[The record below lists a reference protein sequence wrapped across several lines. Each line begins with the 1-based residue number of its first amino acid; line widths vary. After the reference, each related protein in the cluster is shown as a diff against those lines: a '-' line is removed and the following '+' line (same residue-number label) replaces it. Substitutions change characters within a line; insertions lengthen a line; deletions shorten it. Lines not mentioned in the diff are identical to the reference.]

1 MFTHNAWVSDD
12 GDYVFTTDEKPDGYL
27 GSFDISDLNNIQ
39 EVDRIQS
46 NPGLNTI
53 PHNTFVDGNFL
64 ITSYYCDGTTVHDI
78 THPNYMIEV
87 AYYDSYIGTG
97 PSYNGCWGTYPYLP
111 SGNIISSDINSSST
125 GQGRLLIYGRAFQQA
140 CYLQGT
146 ITDCATNQAI
156 SNANIEILNTNTT
169 ESSNLIGSYQTAVVD
184 SALYQ
189 IVYSANGYE
198 NDTIT
203 AILDNGVMLTQDVAL
218 SAPCAIPINNLN
230 ISICIGDSFA
240 VGNNTYTSTGNY
252 TDVIIDVCNCDSV
265 VNTNLTVNPVYSYSQ
280 NIDICQGN
288 VFVVGQSVYNTSGA
302 YYDTLSSSTMCD
314 SVIVT
319 YLNVAELVGIM
330 SGNLPYLAVVSNG
343 GSQPYT
349 YIVTGPNGFNQQI
362 NSVVG
367 TQNVTPTYNGQYQFI
382 ATDANGCESIPVF
395 FEVSFPLS
403 VDDFRENRL
412 VVKITDLLGREVNI
426 DEVVDKTTFLYIYSD
441 GTVEKKI
448 DIE

>member
-1 MFTHNAWVSDD
+1 M
-12 GDYVFTTDEKPDGYL
+12 
-27 GSFDISDLNNIQ
+27 
-39 EVDRIQS
+39 
-46 NPGLNTI
+46 
-53 PHNTFVDGNFL
+53 
-64 ITSYYCDGTTVHDI
+64 
-78 THPNYMIEV
+78 
-87 AYYDSYIGTG
+87 
-97 PSYNGCWGTYPYLP
+97 
-111 SGNIISSDINSSST
+111 
-125 GQGRLLIYGRAFQQA
+125 
-140 CYLQGT
+140 
-146 ITDCATNQAI
+146 
-156 SNANIEILNTNTT
+156 
-169 ESSNLIGSYQTAVVD
+169 VD

-252 TDVIIDVCNCDSV
+252 TDVIIDACNCDSV

-288 VFVVGQSVYNTSGA
+288 VFVVSQSVYNTSGA

-330 SGNLPYLAVVSNG
+330 SGNLPYLTVVANG
-343 GSQPYT
+343 GTQPYT

-367 TQNVTPTYNGQYQFI
+367 IQNVAPTYNGQYQFI

-403 VDDFRENRL
+403 VDDFHENSE
-412 VVKITDLLGREVNI
+412 VVKITDLLGKEVNV
-426 DEVVDKTTFLYIYSD
+426 DEVVDKTTLIYIYSD

-448 DIE
+448 VIE